1 LEIKNIPDWIDYM
14 IQEAKIE
21 DMQKIS
27 TILYSIWNARND
39 KEFNGVNVPPEDI
52 SQSAPSSS

>member
-1 LEIKNIPDWIDYM
+1 M